1 MRYRRDDNCG
11 ACCYYRVWR
20 VSQYQEKEVGE
31 RMKQP
36 NKLIREY
43 KEAVAAYGLNP
54 QNWMLQKDGDT
65 YITIVHKLTSTTR
78 VIDKYARALKGKGEG
93 K

>member
-1 MRYRRDDNCG
+1 
-11 ACCYYRVWR
+11 
-20 VSQYQEKEVGE
+20 
-31 RMKQP
+31 MKQP
-36 NKLIREY
+36 KKLIREY

-54 QNWMLQKDGDT
+54 QNWMIQKDGDT

-78 VIDKYARALKGKGEG
+78 VIDKYARAVKGKGEG